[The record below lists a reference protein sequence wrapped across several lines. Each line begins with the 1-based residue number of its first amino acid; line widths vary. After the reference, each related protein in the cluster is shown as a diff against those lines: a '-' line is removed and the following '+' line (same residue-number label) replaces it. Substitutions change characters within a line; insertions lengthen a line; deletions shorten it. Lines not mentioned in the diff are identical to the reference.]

1 MNQVINSPP
10 SQIKYKS
17 NNKFCADSPH
27 SSHPTRY
34 ILQKGSAS
42 QIDNKN
48 KIIVHI
54 LLCSDSVTS
63 SVTRGQT
70 VG

>member
-27 SSHPTRY
+27 SSHPTLY

-42 QIDNKN
+42 QIDKTN

-54 LLCSDSVTS
+54 LLCSDSVTG
-63 SVTRGQT
+63 SVTKGQT
-70 VG
+70 SD